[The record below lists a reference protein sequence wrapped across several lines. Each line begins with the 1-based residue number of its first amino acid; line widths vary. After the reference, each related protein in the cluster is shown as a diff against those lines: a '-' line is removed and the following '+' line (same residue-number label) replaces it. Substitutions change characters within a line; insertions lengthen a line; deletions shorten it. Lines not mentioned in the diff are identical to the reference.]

1 MKILLC
7 SSLQDY
13 YLFLPLEFGKSLFDT
28 VWWNHTLSTILQYLL
43 QSLWSGIN
51 NSTSVKKVQNSK
63 GTEENFLTQQETGK
77 LQMEVIKN

>member
-1 MKILLC
+1 MKPYTL
-7 SSLQDY
+7 Y
-13 YLFLPLEFGKSLFDT
+13 YFT
-28 VWWNHTLSTILQYLL
+28 ISTTKPMVRNY
-43 QSLWSGIN
+43 